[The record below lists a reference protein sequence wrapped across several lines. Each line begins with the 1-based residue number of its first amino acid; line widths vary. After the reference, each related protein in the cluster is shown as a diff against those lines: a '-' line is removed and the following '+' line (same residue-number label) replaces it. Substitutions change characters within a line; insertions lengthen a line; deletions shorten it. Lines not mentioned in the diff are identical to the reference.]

1 MFPIASILG
10 SVAFLLLGHGLL
22 NTLLTLRG
30 LDEGYSAG
38 MIGIM
43 MSGYFS
49 GYLLGTWIATP
60 LIRRVGHIRTFAF
73 YAALAAIV
81 ALVHALIVDP
91 WVWTA
96 LRVLYGIAIVTL
108 YMVIES
114 WLNAKASNE
123 KRGQVFAIYM
133 AVNLGALAL
142 AQQLLGLA
150 SPAAFTLFAL
160 SAILIC
166 CALMPI
172 TLTHQTQPSI
182 PETPPTNLRE
192 LARIAPLPLL
202 ASAISGLSLA
212 GFWGLAPLYAT
223 QNGFDP
229 EGVGIFMSLSILG
242 GAVLQWP
249 IGRLSDRFDRRK
261 VMMHTVFI
269 TIVLSLLMSTLTAG
283 TPLLVVAFFWGG
295 TAFSLYS
302 LAVAQ
307 MADQLKPEELL
318 SASSGLLLANGF
330 GSSFGPAIVGGLM
343 SLIGAA
349 ALPLYYAATLS
360 LLLVYALLRSR
371 KVIDLLSHP
380 LARFTPVM
388 RTSPVVLDML
398 DHIVEDEENEGEGE
412 GEGEGEQK
420 EAISAE
426 DEAPSAEP
434 DDNPPNPT
442 EPPRDPL

>member
-1 MFPIASILG
+1 MLPITSILG

-22 NTLLTLRG
+22 NTLITLRG
-30 LDEGYSAG
+30 MDEGYSAG

-43 MSGYFS
+43 SSGYFA
-49 GYLLGTWIATP
+49 GYLVGTWIATP

-73 YAALAAIV
+73 YAALAAAV
-81 ALVHALIVDP
+81 ALLHALLVNP
-91 WVWTA
+91 WTWTA
-96 LRVLYGIAIVTL
+96 LRVVYGIAIVTL

-114 WLNAKASNE
+114 WLNAKVSNE
-123 KRGQVFAIYM
+123 KRGQIFAIYM

-150 SPAAFTLFAL
+150 SPQAFTLFAV

-166 CALMPI
+166 FALMPI
-172 TLTHQTQPSI
+172 TLTHQAQPST

-229 EGVGIFMSLSILG
+229 EGVGLFMSISILG

-261 VMMHTVFI
+261 VMLCTVLT
-269 TIVLSLLMSTLTAG
+269 TIVLSLLMSTLSAG
-283 TPLLVVAFFWGG
+283 TPLLIIAFLWGG

-307 MADQLKPEELL
+307 MADQLQPEELL

-343 SLIGAA
+343 TLIGAA
-349 ALPLYYAATLS
+349 ALPLFYAVSLS
-360 LLLVYALLRSR
+360 LLLIYALLRSR
-371 KVIDLLSHP
+371 RVIDLLSHP
-380 LARFTPVM
+380 LARFTPVI

-398 DHIVEDEENEGEGE
+398 DHIVDEDVE
-412 GEGEGEQK
+412 
-420 EAISAE
+420 
-426 DEAPSAEP
+426 AEP
-434 DDNPPNPT
+434 NEDDPQPEKPCDSPSNPT
-442 EPPRDPL
+442 